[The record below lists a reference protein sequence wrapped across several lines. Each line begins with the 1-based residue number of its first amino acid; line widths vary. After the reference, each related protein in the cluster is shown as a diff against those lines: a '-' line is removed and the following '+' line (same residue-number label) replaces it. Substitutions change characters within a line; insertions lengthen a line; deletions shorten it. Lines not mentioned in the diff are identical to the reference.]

1 MSDETSSVVTEQ
13 SAPEENSAG
22 ASPVNESA
30 PADPVLAL
38 TNDLQRVQ
46 AEFQNYRKRVE
57 RDRALASE
65 LAIAAILTELL
76 PVLDDLDRAR
86 EHGELEGGFKSV
98 AEQIER
104 TVEKLGLVKFGEAG
118 APFDPQVHEAL
129 MHLTSTDVSEATATE
144 ILQPGYKLK
153 DRVLRPARVAVTDP
167 E

>member
-1 MSDETSSVVTEQ
+1 MSDETSSVVTEE
-13 SAPEENSAG
+13 SAPLEDSQESSGG
-22 ASPVNESA
+22 ASPV
-30 PADPVLAL
+30 DPVAAL
-38 TNDLQRVQ
+38 TNDLQRLQ
-46 AEFQNYRKRVE
+46 AEYQNYRKRVD

-65 LAIAAILTELL
+65 LAVAAFLVELL
-76 PVLDDLDRAR
+76 PILDDLDRAR

-118 APFDPQVHEAL
+118 TPFDPQIHEAL
-129 MHLTSTDVSEATATE
+129 MHLTSADVTEATATA
-144 ILQPGYKLK
+144 ILQSGYKLK

>member
-1 MSDETSSVVTEQ
+1 MSDETSSVVTEE
-13 SAPEENSAG
+13 SAPLENSQESSGG
-22 ASPVNESA
+22 ASPV
-30 PADPVLAL
+30 DPVVAL
-38 TNDLQRVQ
+38 TNDLQRLQ
-46 AEFQNYRKRVE
+46 AEYQNYRKRVD
-57 RDRALASE
+57 RDRALTNE
-65 LAIAAILTELL
+65 LAVAAILVELL

-118 APFDPQVHEAL
+118 SPFDPQIHEAL
-129 MHLTSTDVSEATATE
+129 MHLTSADVKEATATQ
-144 ILQPGYKLK
+144 ILQLGYKLK